1 MLPQAKKRCS
11 MRSLSYCEVGYCNKR
26 SETIV
31 GGKRMSA
38 KLERIDYPELLRALG
53 HFIQREHLSE
63 VSIIEFDRGWVIA
76 GLTFKSTAQGFIR
89 VPADFVISH
98 DEVRKM
104 IQELQDQRQRDAQT
118 KRGWRG

>member
-1 MLPQAKKRCS
+1 
-11 MRSLSYCEVGYCNKR
+11 
-26 SETIV
+26 
-31 GGKRMSA
+31 
-38 KLERIDYPELLRALG
+38 LRALG

-63 VSIIEFDRGWVIA
+63 VSIVEFDRGWVIV

-104 IQELQDQRQRDAQT
+104 IHELQDQRQRATQP
-118 KRGWRG
+118 KRGWLG